1 MATLSQSIRIYDGM
15 SGPLR
20 HITRAMNILISDF
33 QRLQS
38 VSNNPI
44 DTVGLK
50 VARQE
55 LAQATVKLDKMEG
68 SIKQS
73 NQAQQGF
80 NRSLRSGSDAAGAL
94 WNKIGG
100 IAAAI
105 GGFSAIKN
113 LINLSDQQTMINA
126 RLNLI
131 VDDGGS
137 ISDLQNQIMASAQR
151 ARASY
156 SDTADI
162 ISKIGLRASDAFRN
176 NNEIIRF
183 SETLNKMYVI
193 AGASQ
198 EEMRSANLQLV
209 QALGSGILRGEEFNA
224 VFEAVPNVMQAVAE
238 YMQQPIG
245 ALKDLA
251 ADGQIS
257 ADIVKNALF
266 AAAEETDKKFNQI
279 PMTWSQMWTTIT
291 NTALQA
297 FGPVI
302 DAIGRG
308 AQYIYDNWSTLE
320 PVFWGLLGA
329 VGALTIAFGIWKIY
343 TWAQTAAMY
352 GLSAALTATGI
363 GAIVVAIG
371 LVIGAIAKWV
381 QSCGGLKVAWL
392 KVVDKVLTSW
402 DACKLAFMLGVNY
415 IKNLWNGLQ
424 LAWASAVVAIQNW
437 TGDLKV
443 KVLTILQNMINGAI
457 DIINN
462 FIGLLNKI
470 PGVNIDLISQM
481 TFAATAAAENDAAK
495 KIRSDDLERYKN
507 QIVSDMQARTLDFR
521 LAQQK
526 AQDDHLKRLAGITVA
541 YNDATA
547 NNTDPNS
554 GMPDWDSMM
563 QNVGDTAANTARTA
577 DALDIA
583 DEDLKYIR
591 DLAERDIIDRTTVA
605 SITVDMGGV
614 TNQLTSD
621 MDIDG
626 VMEVMANHLR
636 DNLVVAAE
644 GVH

>member
-1 MATLSQSIRIYDGM
+1 MATLEQTLRINDIM
-15 SGPLR
+15 TRPLR
-20 HITRAMNILISDF
+20 NITASMNILISNF
-33 QRLQS
+33 ERLQR
-38 VSNNPI
+38 VSANPI
-44 DTVGLK
+44 D
-50 VARQE
+50 VAGMQTAREHIAKANVQ
-55 LAQATVKLDKMEG
+55 LDQVEQ

-80 NRSLRSGSDAAGAL
+80 NRSLRSGADAAGAL

-105 GGFSAIKN
+105 GGLSAIKG

-137 ISDLQNQIMASAQR
+137 LSDLQNKIMASAQR
-151 ARASY
+151 SRASY

-162 ISKIGLRASDAFRN
+162 ISKIGLRAADSFKN
-176 NNEIIRF
+176 NDEIIRF
-183 SETLNKMYVI
+183 SETLNKMYTI

-224 VFEAVPNVMQAVAE
+224 VFEAAPNVMQAVAE

-251 ADGQIS
+251 ANGQIS

-266 AAAEETDKKFNQI
+266 AAAEETDEKFSQM

-308 AQYIYDNWSTLE
+308 AQFIYDNWSTIE
-320 PVFWGLLGA
+320 PIFWGIVGA
-329 VGALTIAFGIWKIY
+329 VGALSIAFGIWKIY
-343 TWAQTAAMY
+343 TWAQTAALY

-363 GAIVVAIG
+363 GAIVVVIG

-381 QSCGGLKVAWL
+381 QSVGGLKIAWL
-392 KVVDKVLTSW
+392 TVVDKVLTAW
-402 DACKLAFMLGVNY
+402 DAVKLAFVLGVNHV
-415 IKNLWNGLQ
+415 KNLWNTLQ
-424 LAWASAVVAIQNW
+424 LAWMSTVVAIQNW
-437 TGDLKV
+437 AGDLKV
-443 KVLTILQNMINGAI
+443 NVLTILQNMINGAI
-457 DIINN
+457 SLINQ

-470 PGVNIDLISQM
+470 PGVNIDLVSQM
-481 TFAATAAAENDAAK
+481 TFATTAAAENDVAK
-495 KIRSDDLERYKN
+495 KARSDDLQRYRN
-507 QIVSDMQARTLDFR
+507 QILSDMEARTLDWR
-521 LAQQK
+521 IMQQK
-526 AQDDHLKRLAGITVA
+526 AQDDHLNRLVEITVA
-541 YNDATA
+541 KNEAAENYGIPSDW
-547 NNTDPNS
+547 NS
-554 GMPDWDSMM
+554 ML

-577 DALDIA
+577 DAMDISN
-583 DEDLKYIR
+583 EDLKYIR

-614 TNQLTSD
+614 SNTINSP
-621 MDIDG
+621 MDLDG
-626 VMEVMANHLR
+626 VVTYIADYVSEGLA
-636 DNLVVAAE
+636 VAVE